1 MNLIFLGPPGS
12 GKGTQA
18 KLLAEKYN
26 LLHISTGQLLRDE
39 VKKDTDKAK
48 AIKSYLDKGQFVPF
62 DTILELMEEK
72 ILNASQGFILDGAPR
87 NLSQAQHLDW
97 FFDKNDI
104 QIKKVIFLSLTDQE
118 STQRLLKRAKSQN
131 RSDDSP
137 QVIKNR
143 LKEYHRQTKPVVEF
157 YQDKDLLLK
166 IDASPDIQTIH
177 QTIVKKLS

>member
-18 KLLAEKYN
+18 KILAEKFN
-26 LLHISTGQLLRDE
+26 LLHISTGQLLRE
-39 VKKDTDKAK
+39 QVKKDTDKSK
-48 AIKSYLDKGQFVPF
+48 AIKSYLDRGEFVPF
-62 DTILELMEEK
+62 DTILELIEEK
-72 ILNASQGFILDGAPR
+72 ILDASKGFILDGAPR

-118 STQRLLKRAKSQN
+118 STQRLLKRAQTQN
-131 RSDDSP
+131 RSDDNP
-137 QVIKNR
+137 QIIKNR
-143 LKEYHRQTKPVVEF
+143 LKEYHHQTKPVIKY

-177 QTIVKKLS
+177 QGIVKKLS

>member
-18 KLLAEKYN
+18 KLLAEKFN

-39 VKKDTDKAK
+39 VKKDTDKSK
-48 AIKSYLDKGQFVPF
+48 AIKSYLDRGEFVPF

-72 ILNASQGFILDGAPR
+72 ILGASQGFILDGAPR

-97 FFDKNDI
+97 FFTKNDI

-118 STQRLLKRAKSQN
+118 ATQRLLKRAQKEN
-131 RSDDSP
+131 RSDDDP
-137 QVIKNR
+137 QIIKNR
-143 LKEYHRQTKPVVEF
+143 LKEYHRQTKPLIEF

-166 IDASPDIQTIH
+166 IDASPDIETIH
-177 QTIVKKLS
+177 QDIVQKLS